1 MNRIR
6 NAKPSP
12 PVPNLRPLPASKKV
26 YVHGT
31 RGVRVPMREISMQ
44 PTREMNG
51 QIELNPPVRV
61 YDTSGPYTDPE
72 VQLDLRQGLPPL
84 RLPWILERG
93 EYDRMEPPD
102 RPLPEHSYP
111 VTP

>member
-1 MNRIR
+1 GRTKKGRGIMNVIS
-6 NAKPSP
+6 NAE
-12 PVPNLRPLPASKKV
+12 ASLYVANIGLLFALKKV

-72 VQLDLRQGLPPL
+72 VHLALRQGLPPL
-84 RLPWILERG
+84 RLPGVL
-93 EYDRMEPPD
+93 
-102 RPLPEHSYP
+102 
-111 VTP
+111 